1 MHLTPINTLQHGDD
15 TISLSLNH
23 CQWIP
28 CGEMMI
34 GLNKRKQESEE
45 GEPFVSREREM
56 KGEAGAREPEHP
68 LERRTQR
75 KNHLSCRCA
84 KQITHLYFQGN

>member
-15 TISLSLNH
+15 TISFSLNH

-45 GEPFVSREREM
+45 GEPFVSRERNERGSGS
-56 KGEAGAREPEHP
+56 KGNQSILLNREHSEKP
-68 LERRTQR
+68 LVMPL
-75 KNHLSCRCA
+75 H
-84 KQITHLYFQGN
+84 